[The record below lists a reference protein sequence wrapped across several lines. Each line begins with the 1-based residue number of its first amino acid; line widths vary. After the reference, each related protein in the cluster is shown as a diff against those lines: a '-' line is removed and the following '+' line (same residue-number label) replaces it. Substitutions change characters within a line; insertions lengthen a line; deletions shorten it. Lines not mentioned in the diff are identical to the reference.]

1 MRLHFLCPA
10 ILLSSANSV
19 GTLGIPC
26 YHRAARSGAAFS
38 VGEIGET
45 TLPRFAERIH
55 TMSLAGNFK
64 QSTYLGYLALLRIL
78 VGCLFLLVAWPK
90 VSGRFVNGQ
99 ALPQQLL
106 NGVPKDPL
114 RWHRAFVEGFV
125 IPHGHFFTY
134 LVIAGELSIGI
145 CLVIG
150 LLVRIA
156 SLFGA
161 FYNFN
166 ILFSVAYAAGGGTV
180 NYNRVLILLHLIFV
194 SASAGRALGLD
205 GLLKRRFPRTWLF

>member
-1 MRLHFLCPA
+1 
-10 ILLSSANSV
+10 
-19 GTLGIPC
+19 
-26 YHRAARSGAAFS
+26 
-38 VGEIGET
+38 
-45 TLPRFAERIH
+45 
-55 TMSLAGNFK
+55 MSLTDNFK

-106 NGVPKDPL
+106 SGVQKDPL
-114 RWHRAFVEGFV
+114 GWHRAFIESFV
-125 IPHGHFFTY
+125 IPHAHFFTY

-145 CLVIG
+145 SLVVG
-150 LLVRIA
+150 LLVRIS

-194 SASAGRALGLD
+194 SASAGRSLGFD
-205 GLLKRRFPRTWLF
+205 GLLKRRFPRSWLF